1 MLVGLNFKLQ
11 GIFQILPG
19 NFSVVLSTESLFVLS
34 PFLSA
39 LPPTCLPTILA
50 TALFAA
56 TRIEKDKSQSTELR
70 VNGLCFSSHNIS
82 MSAWSHISVFFFV
95 SEHLQSTVLLILKY
109 NGP

>member
-39 LPPTCLPTILA
+39 LPPTCLPAILA

-56 TRIEKDKSQSTELR
+56 AWIEKDKSQSTELR
-70 VNGLCFSSHNIS
+70 VNGLCCS
-82 MSAWSHISVFFFV
+82 
-95 SEHLQSTVLLILKY
+95 LLTT
-109 NGP
+109 